1 MKSMRNILFL
11 FIITL
16 FVPACFDEKATIIDG
31 AWKTK
36 DVGSITLKPYT
47 MLFDGE
53 KLIMENDTVVPID
66 IKKKDDVIL
75 IYRAGD
81 TTSPV
86 YTILVKDKDVIQIDG
101 GFVKGTHDYYRTTVQ
116 DVIDIRHTKVTRPIP
131 KDPF

>member
-1 MKSMRNILFL
+1 MKSMKSILFL

-16 FVPACFDEKATIIDG
+16 FVPACLGEKAPNIDG

-53 KLIMENDTVVPID
+53 KLIMEDDTVVPIE
-66 IKKKDDVIL
+66 IKKKGDAIL
-75 IYRAGD
+75 VYRAGS
-81 TTSPV
+81 TGSPV
-86 YTILVKDKDVIQIDG
+86 YTILVKDKDVLQIANYIT
-101 GFVKGTHDYYRTTVQ
+101 GTHDYYRTTVQ
-116 DVIDIRHTKVTRPIP
+116 DVLDIRHTKVTRPIP